1 MRANPFELKETPLL
15 RALALVAGLLSAFF
29 IFYTIR
35 LLAVTSFLTRIRAG
49 GGGAFVGAIVFPL
62 LALLFGWV
70 ALRAWRGTRLS
81 DRAS

>member
-1 MRANPFELKETPLL
+1 ML
-15 RALALVAGLLSAFF
+15 RALSLAAGLLSAFF
-29 IFYTIR
+29 VFYTVR

-70 ALRAWRGTRLS
+70 ALRAWRGARLS
-81 DRAS
+81 NRSG